1 MNQLQQG
8 GYILYTRHAEA
19 TIGEDLPNLN
29 FEDCSTQRNLSDLG
43 RWQASSYGITFRNL
57 QIPVQIPVITSPFC
71 RSIETAMIAF
81 GNTSYQVDPFWVE
94 VYHLSADLSIEQTES
109 IIKYFYSLLEIK
121 PPAGQNKVIIAHSFP
136 NHIGLGPIPNMGI
149 VMIEPLGQG
158 KGFNLISRFTLRELE
173 MLDGM

>member
-1 MNQLQQG
+1 
-8 GYILYTRHAEA
+8 
-19 TIGEDLPNLN
+19 
-29 FEDCSTQRNLSDLG
+29 
-43 RWQASSYGITFRNL
+43 
-57 QIPVQIPVITSPFC
+57 
-71 RSIETAMIAF
+71 MIAF